1 VSQPSYEFRTVM
13 RGFEPTEVERAL
25 QQLWTKVEENKAT
38 ATEALA
44 DNDGLRRQLS
54 ALSDQSRIDQVQ
66 IRQLQE
72 ELTKLEAPSASAI
85 TERAAKIL
93 KLAEEEADEI
103 LTKAKTQA
111 VNTEADADA
120 YAEKTRKASDLQAA
134 ETSDKAVAEGARVIE
149 DANQKA
155 DEILDTASREA
166 TTRRE
171 EAEAIF
177 ERQRARA
184 AAAAAD
190 FEKTLAVRRDE
201 AATDFGNQMSAYE
214 QALTAAEQRHSAM
227 RAESDRMLAEA
238 KQDAQAMLR
247 AAREDA
253 AQKLDDSRLAA
264 ERVRK
269 ESERELLAATARR
282 EAVTAQL
289 TNVRQMIA
297 ALGAGPLLDVMGEDD
312 DEPSGIVPA
321 SVKQAE
327 AESAAAIA
335 AASADSA
342 NDDISDT
349 SILDLA
355 EFEDQV
361 PVS

>member
-25 QQLWTKVEENKAT
+25 QELWSKVEENKSAAT
-38 ATEALA
+38 QALA

-72 ELTKLEAPSASAI
+72 ELSQLETPSASGI

-103 LTKAKTQA
+103 LSKAKAQA
-111 VNTEADADA
+111 ASTEADADA
-120 YAEKTRKASDLQAA
+120 YAEQTRKASDLRAA
-134 ETSDKAVAEGARVIE
+134 EVSDKAVSEGARVIE

-155 DEILDTASREA
+155 DEILDTATREA
-166 TTRRE
+166 ITRRE

-190 FEKTLAVRRDE
+190 FEKTLAARRDE
-201 AATDFGNQMSAYE
+201 AAADFGSQMSAYE

-238 KQDAQAMLR
+238 KEDAQTMLR

-253 AQKLDDSRLAA
+253 AQKLDDARLAA

-297 ALGAGPLLDVMGEDD
+297 ALGAGPLLDVMGDD
-312 DEPSGIVPA
+312 DDLPSGVVPA

-327 AESAAAIA
+327 DEAESAAAM
-335 AASADSA
+335 ADADDDADDNSDT
-342 NDDISDT
+342 NVIDISD
-349 SILDLA
+349 IQA
-355 EFEDQV
+355 EI
-361 PVS
+361 SAS